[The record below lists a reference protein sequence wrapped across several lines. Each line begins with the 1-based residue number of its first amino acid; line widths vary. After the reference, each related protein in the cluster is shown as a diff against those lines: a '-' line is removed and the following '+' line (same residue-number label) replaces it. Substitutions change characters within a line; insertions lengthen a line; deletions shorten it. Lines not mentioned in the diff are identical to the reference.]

1 MNIYLISYYIHVSC
15 VLLTGVLFITRGVW
29 MLRDSGLLQ
38 KPIVKV
44 LPHIVDT
51 VLLVSAI
58 SLMFQTQQFPITY
71 DWMTVKFAALFT
83 YIVLGVFALKRGK
96 TKTHRLAFFIAALLT
111 YGFIIS
117 VALTHYPAGVFS

>member
-1 MNIYLISYYIHVSC
+1 VNIYLISYYTHISC
-15 VLLTGVLFITRGVW
+15 VLLTGILFITRGVW

-44 LPHIVDT
+44 LPHVVDT

-58 SLMFQTQQFPITY
+58 SLMFHTQQFPITY
-71 DWMTVKFAALFT
+71 DWLTVKFVALFT
-83 YIVLGVFALKRGK
+83 YIVLGVFALRRGK
-96 TKTHRLAFFIAALLT
+96 TKAHRLVFFTAALLT

-117 VALTHYPAGVFS
+117 VALTHRPAGFFG